1 MVDVIW
7 LWVQIVKVARW
18 VLCHWQGGSACVL
31 SRRPEVLLRLNVDP
45 FIKILVLTP
54 VHIWGWGLHN
64 YFFIFKWT
72 FMVNSAFFVISQ
84 LLGYELNFL
93 IYLWIN
99 DIIFASKKSCVSRLL
114 MHVWNSIFS
123 IVLIALSVIEI
134 SSQAISLR
142 TDHKISQLQ
151 LAVFIIF
158 INYFLTFF
166 ILVLVRNASAG
177 RWKFPE
183 ICIFN
188 MLTGLFILLILSL
201 LNRAAVTCF
210 LHTRRWL

>member
-1 MVDVIW
+1 
-7 LWVQIVKVARW
+7 
-18 VLCHWQGGSACVL
+18 
-31 SRRPEVLLRLNVDP
+31 
-45 FIKILVLTP
+45 
-54 VHIWGWGLHN
+54 
-64 YFFIFKWT
+64 
-72 FMVNSAFFVISQ
+72 
-84 LLGYELNFL
+84 
-93 IYLWIN
+93 
-99 DIIFASKKSCVSRLL
+99 

-123 IVLIALSVIEI
+123 IVLIALSIIEI

-188 MLTGLFILLILSL
+188 ILTGLFILLILSL

-210 LHTRRWL
+210 LHTRRRLKTVAENALLILHELIKHCFRIFLARIFFITFFPFIYFLKFRLRHFLCGIFRRLSIYLIYIFFALFVILQEHNGWLSIIIHCLFPHFQISLLAHVE